1 MRRDVIGGRKNMKK
15 KKKPQ
20 KVDPRKK
27 LLSLYEVNNILMDAQ
42 ATLAKDTF
50 VILIAV
56 TSMVLHDE
64 FGFGRKR
71 LETFV
76 EQACRKYNDL
86 DSGLYSV
93 EDAKMWFEEY
103 TGMKIQKISG

>member
-1 MRRDVIGGRKNMKK
+1 MHRVVIGGGETMRK

-27 LLSLYEVNNILMDAQ
+27 LLSLYEVNNILEKARVQ
-42 ATLAKDTF
+42 LANETF
-50 VILIAV
+50 IILIAI

-64 FGFGRKR
+64 FGFGKKR

-93 EDAKMWFEEY
+93 DDAKTWFEEY
-103 TGMKIQKISG
+103 TGMQIKKIS